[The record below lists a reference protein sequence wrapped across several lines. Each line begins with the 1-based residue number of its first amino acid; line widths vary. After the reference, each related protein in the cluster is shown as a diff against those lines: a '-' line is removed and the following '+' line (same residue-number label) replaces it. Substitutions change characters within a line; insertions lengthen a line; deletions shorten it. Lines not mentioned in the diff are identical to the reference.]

1 MANNNGFIGQKK
13 HQTQY
18 TAGYFDSGAFQ
29 VCLNN
34 YTQVSQVTNLGVL
47 LQMLGFQSLQN
58 EIEILFFSLF
68 MTHPATLFFSLY
80 CCKCDTKH
88 E

>member
-1 MANNNGFIGQKK
+1 MANSKGFICQKR
-13 HQTQY
+13 TSNSAQY

-29 VCLNN
+29 VCINN

-68 MTHPATLFFSLY
+68 MTHPATLDFFPLLL
-80 CCKCDTKH
+80 
-88 E
+88 